1 MPQVAERVAEKW
13 KIMVVAKSALTSSTL
28 FAMGLPAVVS
38 GLGQELMVSHMRYSH
53 ECIYIKC
60 DYLYLCLY
68 KYRIYKKV
76 RH

>member
-28 FAMGLPAVVS
+28 FATGLPAVVS
-38 GLGQELMVSHMRYSH
+38 GLGQELTVSCMHYSH